1 MNLMSRCMML
11 GKGNAIRLVIDDPG
25 YHPGCCAYIDT
36 VLGQRLD
43 ASTREPIIVIARVHS
58 EDRG

>member
-1 MNLMSRCMML
+1 MML